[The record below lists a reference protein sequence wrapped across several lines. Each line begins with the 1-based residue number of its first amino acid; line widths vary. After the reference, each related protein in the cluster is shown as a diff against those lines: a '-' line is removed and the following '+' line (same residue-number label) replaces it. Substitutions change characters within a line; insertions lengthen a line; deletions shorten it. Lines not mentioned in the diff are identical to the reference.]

1 MLMYLLPV
9 VKSMK
14 DYTLWCKREEK
25 REREDQRKRE
35 GERGG
40 MQILT
45 TSELQLND
53 MSCLYKVPVVKC
65 TRDNHK
71 VKIGRRVHAY
81 Q

>member
-1 MLMYLLPV
+1 
-9 VKSMK
+9 
-14 DYTLWCKREEK
+14 
-25 REREDQRKRE
+25 
-35 GERGG
+35 

-45 TSELQLND
+45 NSKLQLND

-81 Q
+81 QLLRAANKNSMKAILL